1 MGLTIYQ
8 DDNFGGYQQEVFFN
22 VDDLGDYSMSWYSDW
37 NDEISSLYTSSSIYV
52 FEDAGYS
59 GDYTLLPAGYH
70 DLDSLNAYGIDNDSI
85 SSIYFA

>member
-8 DDNFGGYQQEVFFN
+8 DDNFGGYQQEVYFN
-22 VDDLGDYSMSWYSDW
+22 VYDTGDYYMSWYSDW

-59 GDYTLLPAGYH
+59 GNYALLPAGYH
-70 DLDSLNAYGIDNDSI
+70 DLDSLYAYGVDNDSI
-85 SSIYFA
+85 SSIAFA